1 MINWSWT
8 ATLSGLPTVM
18 IWWVNKIET
27 TPEQCKA
34 ARSLLSFDQD
44 SLAKMAGL
52 GFNLP
57 LRIVRMKRSR
67 S

>member
-34 ARSLLSFDQD
+34 ARALLSFDQD

-52 GFNLP
+52 GL
-57 LRIVRMKRSR
+57 
-67 S
+67 